1 MRELFYFDIECTGQ
15 YKDYESFLLN
25 DERGAELFEKKFK
38 KMGWEDKY
46 TSINEAY
53 IEQAGIVSTYGKIV
67 CISYGYTNAN
77 GDPVITSAYGDDE
90 REVVF
95 KFNEVLK
102 KVETK
107 NFDLCG
113 YRILYYDIP
122 WILHKLH
129 KYGIEPAN
137 IIYLYNSKPWEYRIV
152 DISDDWRS
160 KFAWAFSLDEA
171 SYELGID
178 SPKDA
183 MDGSE
188 VHKYYWN
195 GRLEDVRVY
204 CEKDVRASI
213 EVSKKIY
220 K

>member
-25 DERGAELFEKKFK
+25 DERGAELFNKKFK
-38 KMGWEDKY
+38 KMDWEDKY
-46 TSINEAY
+46 SSINDAY
-53 IEQAGIVSTYGKIV
+53 IEQSGIISTYGKIV

-77 GDPVITSAYGDDE
+77 GDAVITSAYGDDE
-90 REVVF
+90 KEVVY

-113 YRILYYDIP
+113 YRILYFDIP

-137 IIYLYNSKPWEYRIV
+137 ILYLYSTKPWEIRVV
-152 DISDDWRS
+152 DIADDWKLR
-160 KFAWAFSLDEA
+160 FAYTSTFDEVC
-171 SYELGID
+171 YELGVE

-183 MDGSE
+183 MDGSD
-188 VHKYYWN
+188 VHKYYWS
-195 GRLEDVRVY
+195 GRIEEIKTY
-204 CEKDVRASI
+204 CEKDVNSSI
-213 EVSKKIY
+213 RVANLIY